1 MGASNFATAQDRRTR
16 EPDRT
21 IPDARR
27 GEQTRCRMLLYAN
40 VVLAAHPPPRASA
53 REIGLKQTGSV
64 PLKSLSARLLI
75 LTVLFVMLGEVLIFV
90 PSVARFRM
98 TYFENRLAAG
108 YLATLALE
116 ASPTGRL
123 DQRFT
128 DKLLSRV
135 GAEGVGLHRADGT
148 VLRLDRA
155 EPPQPDMTIDLT
167 RPNILRAIR
176 GSFRTLLSEGN
187 RLVRVLGPAGPGD
200 ADTAEVLLDEGPLRD
215 ELWDF
220 GIRILELSLVL
231 SLITAALVYLSL
243 QWLLVRP
250 MRRITASMIEFRQD
264 PEDAARVVGAG
275 RRRDEI
281 GVAERELAVLQNT
294 VRQALGQRARLAAL
308 GTAVTKVNHDLRN
321 ILATARLV
329 TDGLTA
335 SAAPEVRRVAPR
347 LLDAIDRAIALCTR
361 TLDFSRE
368 DTPPL
373 ARSRFSLA
381 PLIDEI
387 GPGLALSASDLAIE
401 DAIPPDLMV
410 EADRDQLYR
419 VFLNLARNA
428 VEAGAHRLRFAAA
441 RENGVIAIDIVD
453 DGPGLP
459 PKARD
464 NLFRPFFGSARP
476 GGSGLG
482 LAIARELVR
491 AHGGELTLVSS
502 TGSGT
507 VFRLTL
513 PAPARKLSRA
523 SMSLP

>member
-1 MGASNFATAQDRRTR
+1 M
-16 EPDRT
+16 
-21 IPDARR
+21 
-27 GEQTRCRMLLYAN
+27 
-40 VVLAAHPPPRASA
+40 
-53 REIGLKQTGSV
+53 

-75 LTVLFVMLGEVLIFV
+75 LTAFFVMVGEVLIFV
-90 PSVARFRM
+90 PSVARYRM

-108 YLATLALE
+108 HIATLALD
-116 ASPTGRL
+116 ASPSGRL
-123 DQRFT
+123 EQSLT
-128 DKLLSRV
+128 NKLLSRV
-135 GAEGVGLHRADGT
+135 GAQGVALYRADGS
-148 VLRLDRA
+148 VLRLDRT
-155 EPPQPDMTIDLT
+155 EPPKPDFTIDL
-167 RPNILRAIR
+167 RHPNILLAIR
-176 GSFRTLLSEGN
+176 GSFRTLLGDGN
-187 RLVRVLGPAGPGD
+187 RVLQVLGPVGAD
-200 ADTAEVLLDEGPLRD
+200 NADTAEVLLDEAPLRN
-215 ELWDF
+215 ELRDF

-231 SLITAALVYLSL
+231 SLVTAALVYLSL

-250 MRRITASMIEFRQD
+250 MRRITASMMEFRED
-264 PEDAARVVGAG
+264 PEDVSRVIAAG

-281 GVAERELAVLQNT
+281 GVAERELAVLQST
-294 VRQALGQRARLAAL
+294 VREALGQQARLAAL
-308 GTAVTKVNHDLRN
+308 GTAVTKINHDLRN

-347 LLDAIDRAIALCTR
+347 LLEAIDRAIALCTR

-373 ARSRFSLA
+373 ARSRFALG

-387 GPGLALSASDLAIE
+387 GPGLAISEHDLAIE
-401 DAIPPDLMV
+401 NAIPRDLIV

-428 VEAGAHRLRFAAA
+428 VEAGARRLRFAAA
-441 RENGVIAIDIVD
+441 REAGSIAIDVAD

-491 AHGGELTLVSS
+491 AHGGELTLASS
-502 TGSGT
+502 TGAGT

-513 PAPARKLSRA
+513 PAPAIREVRRA
-523 SMSLP
+523 RAAAT